1 MHVLLICPTTRPA
14 VPALTRQRP
23 LALTPC
29 LGRTPLEHALTA
41 LADAGAK
48 QVTILATDRPAEVR
62 QVVGRGEAWGL
73 KIDVM
78 PEATELSRE
87 QAQAKYGAGPNAPT
101 QFLTL
106 DELPQLPERSLW
118 AGYRRWFETLH
129 EFMGQAL
136 LLRVGMRE
144 VQPEVWVG
152 LRSRIAADAKI
163 TGPVWIGANVW
174 IGPHVTLGPR
184 TIIEDDCYVDDSAT
198 VAGSVIGPRTYVGAM
213 TEVRNSFAWGADLL
227 NLDTGSVVT
236 VPDRFLLSA
245 AGPPTVAPVV
255 SLPARLLAAS
265 LALLTSPVVA
275 VAWWRRRGT
284 EQPLFAKCEFVRGG
298 GMGGRGT
305 GSYREL
311 PAFRGWW
318 RRWPQLGNVARGEFA
333 WVGNRPLTP
342 AQAAELQG
350 DFEQLWL
357 AAPTGLFSLADALG
371 CSEAFTEEAR
381 VHASFFVV
389 DPGRHKSA
397 RVLWRIFCRAGEC
410 EKVKGRRG

>member
-23 LALTPC
+23 LVLTPC
-29 LGRTPLEHALTA
+29 LGHTPLEHALTA

-62 QVVGRGEAWGL
+62 KAVGRGEAWGL
-73 KIDVM
+73 KIDVV
-78 PEATELSRE
+78 PEATELSRD
-87 QAQAKYGAGPNAPT
+87 QARAKYGTGPAAPA
-101 QFLTL
+101 QILTL
-106 DELPQLPERSLW
+106 DELPQLPNRPLW
-118 AGYRRWFETLH
+118 AGYRPWFETLH
-129 EFMGQAL
+129 AFVSQAL
-136 LLRVGMRE
+136 RHRVGMRE
-144 VQPEVWVG
+144 IQPGVWVG
-152 LRSRIAADAKI
+152 LRSRIAPDAKL

-174 IGPHVTLGPR
+174 IGPQATIGPH
-184 TIIEDDCYVDDSAT
+184 TIIEDDCYVDESAT
-198 VAGSVIGPRTYVGAM
+198 VAGSVIGPHTYVGAM

-245 AGPPTVAPVV
+245 AGPPVVAPVV
-255 SLPARLLAAS
+255 SWPARLLALVIAV
-265 LALLTSPVVA
+265 LTCPVVA
-275 VAWWRRRGT
+275 VAWWRCRGT
-284 EQPLFAKCEFVRGG
+284 GQPLFATCAFVRGG

-305 GSYREL
+305 GAYREL
-311 PAFRGWW
+311 PVFRGWW

-357 AAPTGLFSLADALG
+357 AVPTGLFSLADALG
-371 CSEAFTEEAR
+371 CREVVTEEAR
-381 VHASFFVV
+381 VHASFFAV
-389 DPGRHKSA
+389 DPGRHKCA
-397 RVLWRIFCRAGEC
+397 RVLWRLVCRVGG
-410 EKVKGRRG
+410 GRKE